1 MRSIGVGHS
10 TSCQMRSAMAAASA
24 FFCVVDDFS
33 RECLATVVD
42 TSIGGVRV
50 VRELERLVLERGL
63 PAVIVSD
70 NGCELTSTAVL
81 RWSIGRLDWHY
92 IAPGKPVQNA
102 FVESFNSR
110 LRDECLNEH
119 VFLSLAE
126 ARTTIEAWRDDYNH
140 RRPHSSLGALTPV
153 EFAQLTAEK
162 LIPPQE
168 GEKQPKT
175 LPMI

>member
-1 MRSIGVGHS
+1 MSDLLS
-10 TSCQMRSAMAAASA
+10 
-24 FFCVVDDFS
+24 
-33 RECLATVVD
+33 
-42 TSIGGVRV
+42 
-50 VRELERLVLERGL
+50 
-63 PAVIVSD
+63 IVSD
-70 NGCELTSTAVL
+70 NGCELTSVAVL

-140 RRPHSSLGALTPV
+140 RRPHSSLGALTPA
-153 EFAQLTAEK
+153 EFAQLAAEK
-162 LIPPQE
+162 LLPPQE
-168 GEKQPKT
+168 GKT
-175 LPMI
+175 TKDSTYDLTGIGEHATLLVMLSPGWVRADRFLCGYTRWRDFFCERWRTSLQLNKRRERLCRYK